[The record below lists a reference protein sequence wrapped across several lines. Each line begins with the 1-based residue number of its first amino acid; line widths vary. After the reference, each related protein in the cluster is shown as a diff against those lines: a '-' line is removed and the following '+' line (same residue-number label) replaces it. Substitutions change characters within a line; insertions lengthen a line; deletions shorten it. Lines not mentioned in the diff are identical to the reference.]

1 MPRLP
6 VLLVLLGLTVGC
18 STGQGIPIG
27 TGIPT
32 EGGPSTGSSAA
43 PVSPGAPKISVDVM
57 AEGLEHVWDIG
68 FLPGGAALITERP
81 ARIRLLSST
90 MPGARVT
97 EIAAD
102 LDDVYV
108 AGEGGLMGLVIHPD
122 FARTR
127 RFTTCQTH
135 QDNGRPVDVRLV
147 TWELSPDGALARRVA
162 NPLVAGLPLNPSGR
176 HSGCR
181 PTIGPDGYL
190 YVGTGDSARAAVS
203 QDRTQ
208 LGGKVLR
215 IDLATG
221 GPAPGNPFTSS
232 PNAAERLVYTYGNR
246 NVQGVTVQPGTG
258 RLFGAEHGPAVNDE
272 INILRAGANYG
283 WDPSRGGTQNRYD
296 ESVPMTDLQRFP
308 DAVPPVWSSGGDTEA
323 ICGAAFI
330 TGAHWGDIQGLL
342 AVAALAGSKLLLMRV
357 DPDGAVTEVGQLP
370 QLDGSYGR
378 LRAVR
383 PGPDGALYVTT
394 SNGDDDK
401 VLRIAPDGT

>member
-6 VLLVLLGLTVGC
+6 VLLVLLGLAVGC
-18 STGQGIPIG
+18 SQGTPISP
-27 TGIPT
+27 GIPT
-32 EGGPSTGSSAA
+32 QGPATGSPAAPPGTPSAA
-43 PVSPGAPKISVDVM
+43 EIRVDVV
-57 AEGLEHVWDIG
+57 AAGLEHGWDIG
-68 FLPGGAALITERP
+68 FLPGGSALITERP

-90 MPGARVT
+90 KPGARVT
-97 EIAAD
+97 DVAAE
-102 LDDVYV
+102 LGDVYV
-108 AGEGGLMGLVIHPD
+108 AGEGGLMGLVVHPD
-122 FARTR
+122 FAQTR

-135 QDNGRPVDVRLV
+135 QEGDRPVDVRLV
-147 TWELSPDGALARRVA
+147 TWELSPDGGRANRVA
-162 NPLVAGLPLNPSGR
+162 DPLVAGLPLNPSGR

-181 PTIGPDGYL
+181 PTLGPDGYL
-190 YVGTGDSARAAVS
+190 YVGTGDSARADVS

-215 IDLATG
+215 IDLGTG
-221 GPAPGNPFTSS
+221 GPAPDNPFAGS
-232 PNAAERLVYTYGNR
+232 PNPAERLVFTYGNR

-258 RLFGAEHGPAVNDE
+258 RLFGAEHGPTIDDE
-272 INILRAGANYG
+272 INLLRAGANYG
-283 WDPSRGGTQNRYD
+283 WDPSRGGTRDRYD

-308 DAVPPVWSSGGDTEA
+308 DAVPAVWSSGGDTEA

-330 TGAHWGDIQGLL
+330 EGDQWGDMQGLL

-357 DPDGAVTEVGQLP
+357 DPDGTGTEVGQLP

-401 VLRIAPDGT
+401 VLRVAPAGT

>member
-6 VLLVLLGLTVGC
+6 VLLVLLGVLVGC
-18 STGQGIPIG
+18 SGQSTPISS
-27 TGIPT
+27 GIPT
-32 EGGPSTGSSAA
+32 QSPATGGSAA
-43 PVSPGAPKISVDVM
+43 PSATPSAPEIQVDVL
-57 AEGLEHVWDIG
+57 AAGLEHVWDIG
-68 FLPGGAALITERP
+68 FLPGGSALITERP
-81 ARIRLLSST
+81 ARIRLLSLTRS
-90 MPGARVT
+90 GARVT
-97 EIAAD
+97 DVAAD

-108 AGEGGLMGLVIHPD
+108 AGEGGLMGLAVHPD
-122 FARTR
+122 FASTR

-135 QDNGRPVDVRLV
+135 QDGDQPVDVRLI
-147 TWELSPDGALARRVA
+147 TWQLSPEGARASRIA
-162 NPLVAGLPLNPSGR
+162 DPLVAGLPLNPSGR

-190 YVGTGDSARAAVS
+190 YVGTGDSARAAQP

-215 IDLATG
+215 IDRNTG
-221 GPAPGNPFTSS
+221 GPAPGNPFAAS
-232 PNAAERLVYTYGNR
+232 PNAAERLVFTYGNR
-246 NVQGVTVQPGTG
+246 NVQGVTVQPGTD
-258 RLFGAEHGPAVNDE
+258 RLFSAEHGPTIDDE
-272 INILRAGANYG
+272 INVLRAGANYG
-283 WDPSRGGTQNRYD
+283 WDPSRGGTQNSYD

-308 DAVPPVWSSGGDTEA
+308 DAVPAVWSSGSDTEA

-330 TGAHWGDIQGLL
+330 TGEQWGQLQGLL

-357 DPDGAVTEVGQLP
+357 DSQGNVTATGQLP

-394 SNGDDDK
+394 SNGDNDK
-401 VLRIAPDGT
+401 ILKIAPTGT